1 MVCMTQFALTDATLQ
16 GTTVIEAS
24 AGTGKTWSI
33 EQIALRRIMDGLPI
47 DQMLLTSFTRAAA
60 AEISQR
66 VDAVI
71 RKALA
76 DDESGSAPLDKP
88 VRGRL
93 EAASHSL
100 DAACITTLDGFC
112 LRMLQEHAASAGAFS
127 LAGWQLDPDPKGS
140 AARAVADAWSCSA
153 LLDEVWAR
161 SAGSPKAVKTALNA
175 ALTDPKKRKQM
186 RDASYETASKAWQT
200 WADAFVANTEARD
213 WMKLLHPM
221 LLKKF
226 ADPVSTLIEKWTH
239 AAAATSA
246 HSRAIA
252 AVDVGRSVEKIA
264 VWFTTPAKVLDK
276 SASTRS
282 RRVDATTLTAA
293 PICLHLCA
301 EFEKGA
307 PLWKATADA
316 ATGVIAIDAHDRL
329 AASRAR
335 LRLFSF
341 QDVLERLVDALRVA
355 NPPLLTDIRERFK
368 FAVVDECQDTNPLQA
383 EILRRV
389 FVESP
394 SHDLW
399 LVGDPKQSIYQFR
412 GADIESYIS
421 LRDRNATDPERSHL
435 RSLAISHRSD
445 PALVD
450 AVHALFD
457 VPAPFFHAAIE
468 PGKVTSNFAAPRT
481 KWEDA
486 HDGAGIVIHHG
497 GEKETLKAAYPR
509 IARAIQE
516 ELQAGHMVSESAN
529 GPLRP
534 LRASD
539 IAVLCRKNDQNR
551 AIASELHALGIP
563 AIVLGNV
570 SVFQSDAAAEI
581 AQILLAL
588 ARPDRSAA
596 ALAACGGRLIGM
608 THAQSRDEPA
618 TWLARVRQASALLET
633 HGVAAAIEQLVES
646 AHTRAHGVA
655 GLIEEEGGELLLLDY
670 RHVLELLT
678 AAEGDGIRG
687 ANALAYWFAE
697 QRAGASGS
705 DGFGGDGPDRARS
718 IGRVDAITLQTL
730 HSSKGLT
737 YGITWLP
744 TFMTPGHKSES
755 KADADELQNNAG
767 EPRRMLYVGL
777 TRSRWRSHLVWL
789 HTPKAATSPLATL
802 VHARGIAN
810 AAEAKEKAESQLK
823 TFAPAFAD
831 LNTLAAK
838 SAKTIVVTPL
848 PTATHV
854 RSPLVTPDTLAEAL
868 ALPKIE
874 RKQAQVSFTGLTSRA
889 HQNDGSEER
898 DIDRS
903 AAQHTGDEPGNAT
916 AADRAI
922 AALKIG
928 GAPLGTALH
937 EALAD
942 ARAFAALA
950 PGADRAPLEAA
961 LRETFAGI
969 VVEPAAKTTLF
980 GDLADALASAF
991 AAPCMNSAIPSV
1003 AQIAAHPRASRR
1015 EINMT
1020 TPWNGSPKDI
1030 AAAFALEPAPW
1041 SEALA
1046 TKIRAL
1052 GHRELKGLFV
1062 GNIDLVALH
1071 NGQWFIYDYKSNNL
1085 GAAAQNYSATRA
1097 PGKLS
1102 ALDSAMVSSMYPLQA
1117 ALYAVAIERWLATR
1131 ETHTAK
1137 FGTSIGSIA
1146 YLFVRGMDKSIA
1158 GQGIWEWTP
1167 SPELLVALGARS
1179 RSAACAARGCA

>member
-1 MVCMTQFALTDATLQ
+1 MVGMTQFALEDATLQ

-33 EQIALRRIMDGLPI
+33 EQIALRRLIGGLSI

-71 RKALA
+71 RKALL
-76 DDESGSAPLDKP
+76 DDAVDGAKLNEQA
-88 VRGRL
+88 RGRL
-93 EAASHSL
+93 QAALHSI

-112 LRMLQEHAASAGAFS
+112 LRMLQEHAASAGPFS

-153 LLDEVWAR
+153 ILDEVWAR
-161 SAGSPKAVKTALNA
+161 SAGSPKSVKTALNA
-175 ALTDPKKRKQM
+175 ALTDPEKREQM
-186 RDASYETASKAWQT
+186 RKARYKSASAAWQT
-200 WADAFVANTEARD
+200 WADAFIADTEAHV
-213 WMKLLHPM
+213 WMESLRPTLL
-221 LLKKF
+221 
-226 ADPVSTLIEKWTH
+226 ADYANPVSTLLEGWAR

-246 HSRAIA
+246 HSRALA
-252 AVDVGRSVEKIA
+252 AIDVGRSVEEIA
-264 VWFTTPAKVLDK
+264 VWFTTKEDVLGK

-282 RRVDATTLTAA
+282 RRAAATTLTAA
-293 PICLHLCA
+293 PICARLCA
-301 EFEKGA
+301 EFKKGA
-307 PLWKATADA
+307 PLWKATSDA
-316 ATGVIAIDAHDRL
+316 ATGAIAIDAHGRL
-329 AASRAR
+329 AMSRAR

-341 QDVLERLVDALRVA
+341 QDVLERLADALRVENA
-355 NPPLLTDIRERFK
+355 PLLTDIRERFR
-368 FAVVDECQDTNPLQA
+368 FVVVDECQDTNPLQA
-383 EILRRV
+383 EILRRL

-421 LRDRNATDPERSHL
+421 LRDRESADPERSHL

-445 PALVD
+445 PALVE
-450 AVHALFD
+450 AVNALFD
-457 VPAPFFHAAIE
+457 VPSPFFHDAIQ
-468 PGKVTSNFAAPRT
+468 PGKVTSNYAAPRT
-481 KWEDA
+481 QWKDA
-486 HDGAGIVIHHG
+486 HNGAGIVIHHG
-497 GEKETLKAAYPR
+497 DADESLKAAYPR

-516 ELQAGHMVSESAN
+516 ELQAGHMVSESAS

-539 IAVLCRKNDQNR
+539 IAVLCRTNDQNR

-563 AIVLGNV
+563 AIVLGSV

-588 ARPDRSAA
+588 ARPDRRAA

-618 TWLARVRQASALLET
+618 TWLARVRQASALLEI

-646 AHTRAHGVA
+646 ARTRAHGVA
-655 GLIEEEGGELLLLDY
+655 GMIEEEGGEQLLLDY

-678 AAEGDGIRG
+678 SAEGDGIRG

-697 QRAGASGS
+697 QCDGSSGS

-744 TFMTPGHKSES
+744 TFMASGHKSES

-802 VHARGIAN
+802 VHARGLTN
-810 AAEAKEKAESQLK
+810 AHDAKEQAASQLK
-823 TFAPAFAD
+823 TFAPALAD
-831 LNTLAAK
+831 LNSLAAK
-838 SAKTIVVTPL
+838 SAKTIVITPL

-854 RSPLVTPDTLAEAL
+854 RSPIVTPETLAEAL

-874 RKQAQVSFTGLTSRA
+874 RKQAQVSFTGLTSQA
-889 HQNDGSEER
+889 HRSDGNEER

-903 AAQHTGDEPGNAT
+903 AAQQKYDEPGHAT

-922 AALKIG
+922 AGVKIG

-961 LRETFAGI
+961 LREAFAGI
-969 VVEPAAKTTLF
+969 VVDPAAKTPLF
-980 GDLADALASAF
+980 GDLADALASAL
-991 AAPCMNSAIPSV
+991 AAPCINTAIPSV

-1015 EINMT
+1015 EMNMT
-1020 TPWNGSPKDI
+1020 TPWNGSPSDI
-1030 AAAFALEPAPW
+1030 ADAFALEPAPW

-1046 TKIRAL
+1046 TKIRTL

-1085 GAAAQNYSATRA
+1085 GSAAHNYSATRA
-1097 PGKLS
+1097 PGQLS
-1102 ALDSAMVSSMYPLQA
+1102 ALDAAMVSSMYPLQA

-1137 FGTSIGSIA
+1137 FGTSIGGIA

-1179 RSAACAARGCA
+1179 QSAACLARGCA